1 MRFFRTLSMGLI
13 ASALVALPSVALAQ
27 LSAQDKAAAETF
39 FNDGVK
45 ALESGQFASACPKLA
60 ESQRLDPAIG
70 TALYLGE
77 CYERWGKIASAWA
90 MFHEAQDLAI
100 KRGDKRAPLAK
111 DRADKLVPSKVIVA
125 LAPGADVP
133 GLEIRR
139 NGALVSTV
147 TLGTAIPTDGG
158 PHTFVATAPNRTKWE
173 TTINVPERGGNVN
186 VSVPKLDDA
195 AVAAIPDKPPAP
207 VDKPPA
213 PFVDPPPPSPGS
225 DAGASKGGGQRIAG
239 LTIAGAGVASLIV
252 GTAFGA
258 VASSKWSASNA
269 EGRCNPDTTTC
280 LDPSGPGLR
289 SDAFT
294 AATISTV
301 TFIAGGVLVAGGLV
315 LFFTAPKAATKTGGL
330 RVTPLLGGQGGGL
343 LLDGRF

>member
-1 MRFFRTLSMGLI
+1 MCSLS
-13 ASALVALPSVALAQ
+13 SSLVLLPSAAMAQ
-27 LSAQDKAAAETF
+27 VSGQDKAAAETF

-45 ALESGQFASACPKLA
+45 ALEAGQFAAACPKLA

-90 MFHEAQDLAI
+90 MFHEAQDLAT
-100 KRGDKRAPLAK
+100 KRNDKRASIAK
-111 DRADKLVPSKVIVA
+111 DRADKLAPSKVVIA

-139 NGALVSTV
+139 DGALVGAV
-147 TLGTAIPTDGG
+147 TFGTAIPTDGG
-158 PHTFVATAPNRTKWE
+158 AHTIVATAPNRRKWE
-173 TTINVPERGGNVN
+173 TTLTVPDQGGNLN
-186 VSVPKLDDA
+186 VTVPKLDEA
-195 AVAAIPDKPPAP
+195 AATAATDKPPPP
-207 VDKPPA
+207 VESPP
-213 PFVDPPPPSPGS
+213 PPPPIGNPPPPSGDTGS
-225 DAGASKGGGQRIAG
+225 TPGGGQRIAG
-239 LTIAGAGVASLIV
+239 LAVAGAGVASLIV

-258 VASSKWSASNA
+258 VASSKWAASNA
-269 EGRCNPDTTTC
+269 EGRCYSDSTTC

-315 LFFTAPKAATKTGGL
+315 LFFTAPKATTTGL
-330 RVTPLLGGQGGGL
+330 LHVTPLVGSQGGGVL
-343 LLDGRF
+343 LGGRF

>member
-1 MRFFRTLSMGLI
+1 M
-13 ASALVALPSVALAQ
+13 AQ
-27 LSAQDKAAAETF
+27 VSGQDKAAAETF

-45 ALESGQFASACPKLA
+45 ALEAGQFAAACPKLA

-90 MFHEAQDLAI
+90 MFREAQDLAV
-100 KRGDKRAPLAK
+100 KRGDKRAPIAK
-111 DRADKLVPSKVIVA
+111 DRADKLVPSKVVVA

-133 GLEIRR
+133 GLEVRR
-139 NGALVSTV
+139 DGVVVSAV
-147 TLGTAIPTDGG
+147 SFGTAIPTDGG
-158 PHTFVATAPNRTKWE
+158 SHTFAATAPNHRKWDS
-173 TTINVPERGGNVN
+173 TIVVPDRSGNVN
-186 VSVPKLDDA
+186 VTIPKLDETTA
-195 AVAAIPDKPPAP
+195 AVVPDKPPPP
-207 VDKPPA
+207 VDN
-213 PFVDPPPPSPGS
+213 PPPPPIDHPPPPPGGDVGPSP
-225 DAGASKGGGQRIAG
+225 GGGQRIAG
-239 LTIAGAGVASLIV
+239 LTVAGVGVASLIV

-269 EGRCNPDTTTC
+269 EGRCNPDSTTC

-315 LFFTAPKAATKTGGL
+315 LFFTAPKAPAKTGL
-330 RVTPLLGGQGGGL
+330 LHVTPLVGAQGGGL